1 MTTTTEHL
9 LRAGTVDEVKGRG
22 CTVVTGGGHAI
33 AVYPLGDGFA
43 AVDNRCPH
51 MGFPLDRG
59 TVSDGILTCHWHHA
73 RFDLSSGGTFD
84 PFADDV
90 RAFPV
95 TVTDGQ
101 VWVDPSPPEADP
113 VERWSRR
120 LEDGM
125 EHNIRL
131 VIAKSVLGL
140 DSSAADYRT
149 PLTIAATFGTT
160 YSASGWGQAMT
171 MLTCSANMLMRLHSE
186 DRPLALYQGIRQVAA
201 ECAGRPPRFLV
212 DPLPT
217 GETRP
222 EVFTGWFRAFIEVR
236 DDEGAERCLRTAIDL
251 GVSPREDSRH
261 GLRRGNRPHLSRRGP
276 RRRLLQQGVRD
287 ARPRRLGACGQ
298 GAHQPRTRHSRGA
311 AQRGAQLLA
320 QPHRPL
326 LDGLGRPQRAPGVMA
341 AGSRLAGSVGR
352 RAGPG
357 RYDTRRDP
365 AATLEALRHAV
376 RAGALAEQLGGVVA
390 YAAFL
395 RMARFHTSNEFG
407 DWNTVHNTLT
417 AANALHQA
425 LKRAP
430 SVELLRAVFD
440 TAISIYLDRFL
451 NMPAQRMPEPD
462 GAQREDDVGRNILEA
477 MDSQQQ
483 VEQAARLVTDY
494 FTTAADPD
502 GLLPVL
508 AHAMLREGLHLP
520 PLPDRRRGAE
530 AVRGAQGDRR
540 GAPRAC
546 RSGPV
551 PGGPLPDAE
560 SIEPDLRHRGPPEPG
575 GRDIQR
581 RIGLG
586 FFPLSD
592 GVVAQ
597 ALRFGRAG
605 YPDIDFGG
613 RGILEWFLTDLINK
627 DYERPLL
634 GIDDGAVVHPE

>member
-1 MTTTTEHL
+1 MTTTTERL
-9 LRAGTVDEVKGRG
+9 LRAGTVEEVRARG

-33 AVYPLGDGFA
+33 AVFPLGDRFA

-59 TVSDGILTCHWHHA
+59 TVSNGILTCHWHHA

-140 DSSAADYRT
+140 SASPADYRT
-149 PLTIAATFGTT
+149 PLTIGARFGTT
-160 YSASGWGQAMT
+160 YSDRGWGQALT
-171 MLTCSANMLMRLHSE
+171 MMTCSANMLGSLYAE

-222 EVFTGWFRAFIEVR
+222 EVFEGWFRGFIEVR
-236 DDEGAERCLRTAIDL
+236 DEEGAERCLRTAIGL
-251 GVSPREDSRH
+251 GISPREIADMIFAAATDRVYLDAGHVVDFCNKAFELLDHVGWEHAGQMLTSLVPGIASARRSEELNSWRNPIDLSSMVWEARDALPELWRQGADSR
-261 GLRRGNRPHLSRRGP
+261 
-276 RRRLLQQGVRD
+276 
-287 ARPRRLGACGQ
+287 GQ
-298 GAHQPRTRHSRGA
+298 WDDEQPLVDTI
-311 AQRGAQLLA
+311 LA
-320 QPHRPL
+320 
-326 LDGLGRPQRAPGVMA
+326 D
-341 AGSRLAGSVGR
+341 
-352 RAGPG
+352 
-357 RYDTRRDP
+357 DP
-365 AATLEALRHAV
+365 AATLQALRQAV
-376 RAGALAEQLGGVVA
+376 AAGASAQQLGGAVA

-407 DWNTVHNTLT
+407 DWDTVHNTLT

-462 GAQREDDVGRNILEA
+462 GAQVGDDVGPKILDA

-494 FTTAADPD
+494 CTTSADPD
-502 GLLPVL
+502 GVLPVL
-508 AHAMLREGLHLP
+508 ARAMLREDSTFHHFQIVDAALKQYKE
-520 PLPDRRRGAE
+520 RRGTDAARHVLVGAARFLAAHYPTPRAVNQTFNI
-530 AVRGAQGDRR
+530 AVRLQRGD
-540 GAPRAC
+540 
-546 RSGPV
+546 
-551 PGGPLPDAE
+551 E
-560 SIEPDLRHRGPPEPG
+560 IFKEE
-575 GRDIQR
+575 
-581 RIGLG
+581 
-586 FFPLSD
+586 
-592 GVVAQ
+592 
-597 ALRFGRAG
+597 
-605 YPDIDFGG
+605 
-613 RGILEWFLTDLINK
+613 
-627 DYERPLL
+627 
-634 GIDDGAVVHPE
+634 

>member
-1 MTTTTEHL
+1 MTTTTERL
-9 LRAGTVDEVKGRG
+9 LRAGTVEEVRARG

-33 AVYPLGDGFA
+33 AVFPLGDRFA

-59 TVSDGILTCHWHHA
+59 TVSNGILTCHWHHA

-90 RAFPV
+90 RAFPA
-95 TVTDGQ
+95 TVIDGQ

-125 EHNIRL
+125 DHNIRL

-140 DSSAADYRT
+140 SSSPADYRT
-149 PLTIAATFGTT
+149 PLTIGARFGTT
-160 YSASGWGQAMT
+160 YSDRGWGQALT
-171 MLTCSANMLMRLHSE
+171 MMTCSANMLGSLYAE

-222 EVFTGWFRAFIEVR
+222 EVFEGWFRGFIEVR
-236 DDEGAERCLRTAIDL
+236 DEEGAERCLRTAIGL
-251 GVSPREDSRH
+251 GISPREIADMIFAAATDRVYLDAGHVVDFCNKAFELLDHVGWEHAGQMLTSLVPGIASARRSEELNSWRNPIDLSSMVWEARDALPELWRQGADSR
-261 GLRRGNRPHLSRRGP
+261 
-276 RRRLLQQGVRD
+276 
-287 ARPRRLGACGQ
+287 GQ
-298 GAHQPRTRHSRGA
+298 WDDEQPLVDTI
-311 AQRGAQLLA
+311 LA
-320 QPHRPL
+320 
-326 LDGLGRPQRAPGVMA
+326 D
-341 AGSRLAGSVGR
+341 
-352 RAGPG
+352 
-357 RYDTRRDP
+357 DP
-365 AATLEALRHAV
+365 AATLQALRQAV
-376 RAGALAEQLGGVVA
+376 AAGASAQQLGGAVA

-407 DWNTVHNTLT
+407 DWDTVHNTLT

-462 GAQREDDVGRNILEA
+462 GVQVGDDVGPKILGA

-494 FTTAADPD
+494 CTTSADPD
-502 GLLPVL
+502 GVLPVL
-508 AHAMLREGLHLP
+508 ARAMLREDSTFHHFQIVDAALKQYKE
-520 PLPDRRRGAE
+520 RRGTDAARHVLVGAARFLAAHYPTPRAVNQTFNI
-530 AVRGAQGDRR
+530 AVRLQRGD
-540 GAPRAC
+540 
-546 RSGPV
+546 
-551 PGGPLPDAE
+551 E
-560 SIEPDLRHRGPPEPG
+560 IFKEE
-575 GRDIQR
+575 
-581 RIGLG
+581 
-586 FFPLSD
+586 
-592 GVVAQ
+592 
-597 ALRFGRAG
+597 
-605 YPDIDFGG
+605 
-613 RGILEWFLTDLINK
+613 
-627 DYERPLL
+627 
-634 GIDDGAVVHPE
+634 

>member
-1 MTTTTEHL
+1 MTTTTERL
-9 LRAGTVDEVKGRG
+9 LSAGTVEEVRARG

-33 AVYPLGDGFA
+33 AVFPMGERFA

-59 TVSDGILTCHWHHA
+59 TVSNGILTCHWHHA

-95 TVTDGQ
+95 TVTGGQ

-140 DSSAADYRT
+140 SASPADYRT
-149 PLTIAATFGTT
+149 PLTIGARFGTT
-160 YSASGWGQAMT
+160 YSDRGWGQALT
-171 MLTCSANMLMRLHSE
+171 MMTCSANMLGSLYAE

-201 ECAGRPPRFLV
+201 ECAGRPPMFLV

-222 EVFTGWFRAFIEVR
+222 EVFKGWFRGFIEVR
-236 DDEGAERCLRTAIDL
+236 DEEGAERCLRTAIGLGISSSEIADMVFAAATDRTYLDAGHVVDFCNKAFELLDHIGWEHAGRVLTSLVPGIASARRSEELNSWRNPIDL
-251 GVSPREDSRH
+251 SSMVWEA
-261 GLRRGNRPHLSRRGP
+261 
-276 RRRLLQQGVRD
+276 RD
-287 ARPRRLGACGQ
+287 ALPELWRLGAD
-298 GAHQPRTRHSRGA
+298 SRG
-311 AQRGAQLLA
+311 QWDDE
-320 QPHRPL
+320 RPL
-326 LDGLGRPQRAPGVMA
+326 VDTI
-341 AGSRLAGSVGR
+341 LA
-352 RAGPG
+352 
-357 RYDTRRDP
+357 DDP
-365 AATLEALRHAV
+365 AATLHALRQAV
-376 RAGALAEQLGGVVA
+376 QAGAAADQLGGAVA

-407 DWNTVHNTLT
+407 DWDTVHNTLT

-462 GAQREDDVGRNILEA
+462 GAQASDDVGPKILEA

-494 FTTAADPD
+494 VTTAAHPD
-502 GLLPVL
+502 GVLPVL
-508 AHAMLREGLHLP
+508 AHAMLREDSTFHHFQIVDAALKQYEE
-520 PLPDRRRGAE
+520 RRGTDAARHVLVGAARFLAAHYPTPRAVNQTFNI
-530 AVRGAQGDRR
+530 AVRLQRGD
-540 GAPRAC
+540 
-546 RSGPV
+546 
-551 PGGPLPDAE
+551 E
-560 SIEPDLRHRGPPEPG
+560 IFKEE
-575 GRDIQR
+575 
-581 RIGLG
+581 
-586 FFPLSD
+586 
-592 GVVAQ
+592 
-597 ALRFGRAG
+597 
-605 YPDIDFGG
+605 
-613 RGILEWFLTDLINK
+613 
-627 DYERPLL
+627 
-634 GIDDGAVVHPE
+634 